1 MTELEQYHYEQAK
14 RWLEHVAK
22 LKFALTSSEA
32 MVDMF
37 NAYHLK
43 AIDYRNEY
51 VTGGSNDSRL
61 EEVIHNL
68 DEAKKQWEANL
79 VAFQAEAV
87 DAAKRVAQLEDPAES
102 CALMLHYVDGK
113 PWEHV
118 CIQMNYSYD
127 GIMDLRKR
135 AVLHTYEHMPLEW
148 RDRKYN
154 ALD

>member
-32 MVDMF
+32 MVEMF

-51 VTGGSNDSRL
+51 VTGSANEDRL
-61 EEVIHNL
+61 EEVIDNL
-68 DEAKKQWEANL
+68 DKAKKQWEANL
-79 VAFQAEAV
+79 VSYSEQAV
-87 DAAKRVAQLEDPAES
+87 DAAARIDKLEDKSES
-102 CALMLHYVDGK
+102 CALTLHYVDGK
-113 PWEHV
+113 EWVHV

-135 AVLHTYEHMPLEW
+135 AVTHVYEFMPLEW

-154 ALD
+154 AVE